1 MKLKNLFKLTILFVL
16 LPVLVFAEDFK
27 SIKIDAYIDK
37 DGVARVKE
45 VWQINE
51 DNKDYT
57 ERYKRIENL
66 QGIKI
71 ENFSINALGRDFT
84 EKNPWDIDASLEDK
98 AYHYGR
104 IDKED
109 RVELTWGISE
119 FKDNTYTLSYTIN
132 PLVVGLNDADMVFF
146 NFVGD
151 NFNPKPENVEI
162 NIKGFEDFKDVEMWG
177 FGLKGEIHNVDG
189 VIQMKSTDYVDYATV
204 MLKFPKGYFNTAYK
218 IDKNFDDY
226 ANMAAKGSDWE
237 NNEGQ
242 AYQKP
247 MSRGEKAGLG
257 GVFAGV
263 VAVIYFVARAMCLS
277 FNKRK
282 IQNKKELP
290 TIKDLKEEYFK
301 EIPYDG
307 PMEDLY
313 YFIGQAYLVTSDLV
327 GNYINAFILKW
338 SLEGAIE
345 FIEEGKG
352 YSNNKIRIIKRP
364 EDMGPMEEELF
375 EMIFAAKEENDE
387 EYITAKG
394 FKKYVRKHRKEM
406 ENYYEE
412 FQTSSIRNLR
422 EGGYLEDY
430 TYEKKFLGSRR
441 TGKELRVTE
450 KGKVLYENLIKF
462 KNYLKDNLDQVTEEV
477 DFNKWEEY
485 LIYSSIFFLDKEFVE
500 GAKAYPAYVNNYA
513 LYNTHILATR
523 NFSKKL
529 NQSYQSGSGF
539 ANAGVGGATSVGGG
553 GGSFGGGGGGGR

>member
-1 MKLKNLFKLTILFVL
+1 MKIKNLMKLTILFIL
-16 LPVLVFAEDFK
+16 LPVFVFAESFK
-27 SIKIDAYIDK
+27 SIKIDADIDK
-37 DGVARVKE
+37 DGVAKVKE
-45 VWQINE
+45 VWQIDE

-57 ERYKRIENL
+57 ERYKRMENL

-71 ENFSINALGRDFT
+71 ENFSLNALGRDFT
-84 EKNPWDIDASLEDK
+84 EKTPWDIDQSFEDK

-109 RVELTWGISE
+109 QVELTWGISE
-119 FKDNTYTLSYTIN
+119 FKDNTYNLSYTIN

-146 NFVGD
+146 NFVGE
-151 NFNPKPENVEI
+151 NFDPKPENVEI
-162 NIKGFEDFKDVEMWG
+162 NIKGFEVFKDVEMWG
-177 FGLKGEIHNVDG
+177 FGLEGEIHNVDG
-189 VIQMKSTDYVDYATV
+189 IIKMKSSGYVDYATV

-226 ANMAAKGSDWE
+226 ANMAVKGSDWE
-237 NNEGQ
+237 NREGQ
-242 AYQKP
+242 AYQEP
-247 MSRGEKAGLG
+247 MSKTEKSVLGLVG
-257 GVFAGV
+257 AIVLG
-263 VAVIYFVARAMCLS
+263 VIYFVARAASLS

-282 IQNKKELP
+282 IQNKKSLP
-290 TIKDLKEEYFK
+290 TIKDLKGEYYK
-301 EIPYDG
+301 DIPYDG
-307 PMEDLY
+307 PMEDLS

-338 SLEGAIE
+338 RLEGDIE

-352 YSNNKIRIIKRP
+352 YADNKIKILKRP
-364 EDMGPMEEELF
+364 ENMGPMEEELF
-375 EMIFAAKEENDE
+375 DMINAANEESE
-387 EYITAKG
+387 EDLITAKA
-394 FKKYVRKHRKEM
+394 FKKYVKKHRKEM
-406 ENYYEE
+406 ENYYEG

-422 EGGYLEDY
+422 EAGYLEDY
-430 TYEKKFLGSRR
+430 TYEKKFLGSRK

-485 LIYSSIFFLDKEFVE
+485 LIYSSIFFLDKDFVK

>member
-1 MKLKNLFKLTILFVL
+1 MKIKNFFKLTILFVL

-27 SIKIDAYIDK
+27 SIKIDADIDK
-37 DGVARVKE
+37 DGVARVTE

-71 ENFSINALGRDFT
+71 ENFSLNALGRDFT
-84 EKNPWDIDASLEDK
+84 EKMPWDLDASLEDK

-109 RVELTWGISE
+109 QVELTWGISE
-119 FKDNTYTLSYTIN
+119 FKDNTYNLSYTIN

-151 NFNPKPENVEI
+151 NFNPKPERVEI
-162 NIKGFEDFKDVEMWG
+162 NIKGFESFKDVEMWG
-177 FGLKGEIHNVDG
+177 FGLEGEIHNVDG
-189 VIQMKSTDYVDYATV
+189 VIQMISSGYINYATV

-218 IDKNFDDY
+218 IDKNFNDY
-226 ANMAAKGSDWE
+226 ANMAVKGSDWE

-247 MSRGEKAGLG
+247 MSRGEKAALG
-257 GVFAGV
+257 GVFAAV
-263 VAVIYFVARAMCLS
+263 VAVIYFVARAVSLS

-290 TIKDLKEEYFK
+290 TKKDLKVEYYRDL
-301 EIPYDG
+301 PYDG

-313 YFIGQAYLVTSDLV
+313 YFIGQAYLVTGDLV

-338 SLEGAIE
+338 TLEGDIE

-352 YSNNKIRIIKRP
+352 YSENKIRIIKSP
-364 EDMGPMEEELF
+364 ENMGPMEEELF
-375 EMIFAAKEENDE
+375 NMIDAANEESHE
-387 EYITAKG
+387 EYISAKD

-412 FQTSSIRNLR
+412 FETSSIKNLR

-430 TYEKKFLGSRR
+430 TYEKKFLSSRR

-462 KNYLKDNLDQVTEEV
+462 KNYLKDYLDQVTEEV
-477 DFNKWEEY
+477 EFEKWEEY
-485 LIYSSIFFLDKEFVE
+485 LIYSSIFFLDKEFMK
-500 GAKAYPAYVNNYA
+500 GAKAYPDYVNNYA
-513 LYNTHILATR
+513 LYNTHILASR
-523 NFSKKL
+523 NFSKKI

>member
-1 MKLKNLFKLTILFVL
+1 MKIKNLFKLTILFVL

-27 SIKIDAYIDK
+27 SIKIDADIDK
-37 DGVARVKE
+37 DGIAKVKE

-71 ENFSINALGRDFT
+71 ENFSVNALGRDFT
-84 EKNPWDIDASLEDK
+84 EKMPWDLDASFEDK

-104 IDKED
+104 IDKEGQ
-109 RVELTWGISE
+109 VELTWGISK
-119 FKDNTYTLSYTIN
+119 FKDNTYNLSYTIN

-151 NFNPKPENVEI
+151 NFNPKPERVEI

-177 FGLKGEIHNVDG
+177 FGMEGEIHNFDG
-189 VIQMKSTDYVDYATV
+189 IIQMISSGYVDYATV

-218 IDKNFDDY
+218 VDKNFNDY

-237 NNEGQ
+237 NRQGQ
-242 AYQKP
+242 TYQKP

-257 GVFAGV
+257 GVFVGV
-263 VAVIYFVARAMCLS
+263 VAVIYFVARAVSLS

-282 IQNKKELP
+282 IQNKKSLP
-290 TIKDLKEEYFK
+290 TIKDLKGEYYK
-301 EIPYDG
+301 DIPYDG

-338 SLEGAIE
+338 SLEGSIE
-345 FIEEGKG
+345 FIEEGKR
-352 YSNNKIRIIKRP
+352 YADNKIKIKKRP
-364 EDMGPMEEELF
+364 ENMGPMEEELF

-394 FKKYVRKHRKEM
+394 FKKYVRKHRKEL

-430 TYEKKFLGSRR
+430 TYEKKFLGSRK

-485 LIYSSIFFLDKEFVE
+485 LIYSSIFFLDKEFVK
-500 GAKAYPAYVNNYA
+500 GAKAYPATAGEFSV
-513 LYNTHILATR
+513 YNAHLIASR
-523 NFSKKL
+523 NFSSKL
-529 NQSYQSGSGF
+529 NRSYQSGTGF
-539 ANAGVGGATSVGGG
+539 ASPGVGGATSVGGG